1 VQRRC
6 NAPVVDFPWVQRT
19 DRGETVI
26 AVQTRGSRR
35 GLSTARAAL
44 QVAWLLAARPEGIRA
59 DHVAETLGKSVST
72 AYNLLA
78 SLCEEGVAIHEPGGV
93 YRLSPAF
100 RDTVTT
106 GAIVPAPELHDLAG
120 LVADLLARTHKRSYL
135 AVVRSG
141 ELHVV
146 LERGL
151 QGMPKLP
158 GLKTRV
164 GDSAHAVALGK
175 VVLALA
181 APEVLERY
189 VRRPGLRRFTAH
201 TITDPDA
208 LRAELAEARRRGY
221 AVEREEFD
229 DDFCCVAAPVRDA
242 RGRFLAVIGI
252 SMSRRAFD
260 EEHERLAATVRDV
273 AGVAAAAGPRR
284 PRAAGGGA
292 PPNVAPLRASGGPNM
307 APVRA
312 SAPAGTRAFQASA
325 ETRSVL
331 DPPGSA
337 RLVSTHGTSRAV
349 SAACA
354 RTSPSAS
361 ALARSERR

>member
-1 VQRRC
+1 M
-6 NAPVVDFPWVQRT
+6 
-19 DRGETVI
+19 
-26 AVQTRGSRR
+26 QTRGSRR

-59 DHVAETLGKSVST
+59 DHVAETLGKSMST

-78 SLCEEGVAIHEPGGV
+78 SLCEEGVATHEPGGV
-93 YRLSPAF
+93 YRLAPAF

-106 GAIVPAPELHDLAG
+106 GAAAPAPELHDLAG
-120 LVADLLARTHKRSYL
+120 LVSDVLARTHKRSYL
-135 AVVRSG
+135 AVVRGG

-201 TITDPDA
+201 TIVDPDA

-229 DDFCCVAAPVRDA
+229 DDFCCVAAPVRDP
-242 RGRFLAVIGI
+242 RGRFLAAIGI

-260 EEHERLAATVRDV
+260 EEHESLAATVLE
-273 AGVAAAAGPRR
+273 VAAVAAGASRSPV
-284 PRAAGGGA
+284 PAGGGSPADVA
-292 PPNVAPLRASGGPNM
+292 PP
-307 APVRA
+307 RA
-312 SAPAGTRAFQASA
+312 SAPARTRAFQPSA
-325 ETRSVL
+325 ETKVVL
-331 DPPGSA
+331 DPPGST

-361 ALARSERR
+361 AMARSERR